1 MDSTNAFTSGW
12 GSTSAAGAR
21 GWLQGMGLKQKLLL
35 AAILCMAAIGVPVW
49 QQLKLSQALIRTI
62 DRERQGVA
70 HASLLQQS
78 HESLGRLQAASLA
91 GHAAASRAWDAARLR
106 ERLDSLQTRLDAEGA
121 SMALRQ
127 AADEARQLVRQL
139 PIDESRVASAEPTR
153 QVSAQLKA
161 KFQQMMELVLDEYAL
176 VLDPRTDTYYLMAA
190 CFMQGMELA
199 EQLQDAAGK
208 GAWTDDGSAHRLRQM
223 MGKVFQA
230 NPAMSQALAAPLQ
243 GLDDSLARLRAQPTA
258 ADLERAQAA
267 LVAWLEVGAYQL
279 DRELDHQ
286 RSVLRSAQTGQI
298 LLLLLFLASL
308 AQLGRLIVRDY
319 LARTQEM
326 HHRAK
331 LLGHAEELAK
341 IGCAETD
348 LMSEQVR
355 WTAGMFH
362 LFGEPESSTP
372 VDPDWLYLRVP
383 RGERD
388 SVQRNSRLVAPQ
400 QPCEFEHRIQRS
412 DGSFRT
418 VLHRAVIDLDDRGW
432 PRRALTILQDVTER
446 HDAEQRIERLD
457 KSCPVTGL
465 SNRKAL
471 LERLQQCLEPLR
483 EGDAGLVL
491 MVMQVHQLGM
501 VMDSLGYDGGDRLLQ
516 LVAQRLETAAGKTA
530 LVLAHLG
537 QGEYACLRRIPA
549 GEGQAELL
557 EECRALL
564 RALNEPVQLGD
575 VEFAM
580 SCSLGF
586 SQAPLDSDQGPRLL
600 HQAQAALGQAR
611 ESEGMVCR
619 YDPAAHARAFRRLE
633 TETAL
638 RRALEQDGLH
648 LHYQAQLELRQ
659 GRIIGAEVLARW
671 TDPVRGEVPPVEFIA
686 VAEACGL
693 IVELGEW
700 VMRQACLQAVKW
712 QKAGLRP
719 IRLAVNLSARQLQL
733 PDIAW
738 RVQNILRETGM
749 DPRWLGIEITESL
762 FIEESQHILRALH
775 AIKALG
781 VEISLDDFGTGY
793 SNLGYL
799 RRLPVDIVKID
810 RSIVHDV
817 EAAAHDVS
825 MTRAVINMAHSLQ
838 LKVLAEGVETE
849 GQLSMLMANKCD
861 QMQGFLFSPGV
872 DAVAFEAQLRAEQQ
886 LPRHLFAAERRRTLL
901 LVDDEEN
908 IVAALRR
915 LLRRDGYQ
923 ILTANSGGE
932 GLQCLAEHEVDV
944 ILSDQRMPG
953 MTGVEFLRRAK
964 ELYPGTVRM
973 VLSGYTE
980 LQSITDAINEGAI
993 YKFLT
998 KPWDDE
1004 RLRAHVQEAF
1014 RSKELADEN
1023 RRLDSAVTVANQEL
1037 AQVNRRLQQLLQSQ
1051 HERISREEVSLQ
1063 VMRELL
1069 ERVPLPIIG
1078 ADPSGMISYANEASE
1093 QLFKHQPAPVG
1104 RFLDEVLPDGL
1115 RALWSESGDAS
1126 TLVHIDGHGYRALC
1140 RSLWAGWEAQPTQRG
1155 RLLVLMPVEH
1165 EREYL

>member
-1 MDSTNAFTSGW
+1 MDTTNAFTSGW
-12 GSTSAAGAR
+12 GSIPAVRAR
-21 GWLQGMGLKQKLLL
+21 GLIRGLGLKQKLLL
-35 AAILCMAAIGVPVW
+35 AALLCMAAIGVPVW
-49 QQLKLSQALIRTI
+49 QQLKLSQSLIRTI
-62 DRERQGVA
+62 DRERLGVA
-70 HASLLQQS
+70 HASVIQQS
-78 HESLGRLQAASLA
+78 HEALGHLMAGRPGAEAPWQASDARRLQDRLDALRTRFAAEGASTELRQATDVAGLLVRRLQAA
-91 GHAAASRAWDAARLR
+91 AA
-106 ERLDSLQTRLDAEGA
+106 Q
-121 SMALRQ
+121 
-127 AADEARQLVRQL
+127 
-139 PIDESRVASAEPTR
+139 PASAEPTR
-153 QVSAQLKA
+153 QVSAQLRA
-161 KFQQMMELVLDEYAL
+161 QLQQLMEQVIDEYELVLDS
-176 VLDPRTDTYYLMAA
+176 RTDTYYLMAA
-190 CFMQGMELA
+190 CFVQGTEIA
-199 EQLQDAAGK
+199 GRLQEASIH
-208 GAWTDDGSAHRLRQM
+208 GAWADNGSARKLHQM

-230 NPAMSQALAAPLQ
+230 NAELALTLAPPLRGLEERLAQLQVQPSGESIGQAQ
-243 GLDDSLARLRAQPTA
+243 S
-258 ADLERAQAA
+258 A
-267 LVAWLEVGAYQL
+267 LVAWMEVATYQL
-279 DRELDHQ
+279 DRELDRQ
-286 RSVLRSAQTGQI
+286 RSALRSAQTGQI
-298 LLLLLFLASL
+298 LLLALFLVGL
-308 AQLGRLIVRDY
+308 VQLGRLIVLDY
-319 LARTQEM
+319 LARTHEM
-326 HHRAK
+326 HRRAR

-348 LMSEQVR
+348 LMSDQVR
-355 WTAGMFH
+355 WTSGMFH
-362 LFGEPESSTP
+362 LFGEPERTDP

-388 SVQRNSRLVAPQ
+388 NVQRNSQHVAPQ
-400 QPCEFEHRIQRS
+400 QPCEFEHRILRS
-412 DGSFRT
+412 DGSLRT
-418 VLHRAVIDLDDRGW
+418 VLHRAVIDLDDKGW

-446 HDAEQRIERLD
+446 RDAEQRIEWLD

-465 SNRKAL
+465 FNRKAL
-471 LERLQQCLEPLR
+471 LERLQQRLGQLR
-483 EGDAGLVL
+483 VGEAGLVL
-491 MVMQVHQLGM
+491 MVMQVQQLGL

-516 LVAQRLETAAGKTA
+516 LVARRLEDAAGKTA
-530 LVLAHLG
+530 IVLAHLG
-537 QGEYACLRRIPA
+537 QGEYACLRPVPA
-549 GEGQAELL
+549 GVDPQALL
-557 EECRALL
+557 EDCRALL
-564 RALNEPVQLGD
+564 QVLNEPVQLGD
-575 VEFAM
+575 VEFSL

-586 SQAPLDSDQGPRLL
+586 SQAPLDSDEAPRLL

-611 ESEGMVCR
+611 DSDGLVCR
-619 YDPAAHARAFRRLE
+619 YDPAAHARSFRRLE

-638 RRALEQDGLH
+638 RRALEQNGLH
-648 LHYQAQLELRQ
+648 LHFQPQLELRQ
-659 GRIIGAEVLARW
+659 GRIVGAEVLARW
-671 TDPVRGEVPPVEFIA
+671 TDPARGDVAPVEFIA

-700 VMRQACLQAVKW
+700 VLRQACLQAVTW

-817 EAAAHDVS
+817 EAAEHDVS
-825 MTRAVINMAHSLQ
+825 MTRAVINMAHNLQ
-838 LKVLAEGVETE
+838 LTVLAEGVETE
-849 GQLSMLMANKCD
+849 GQLAMLMANKCD
-861 QMQGFLFSPGV
+861 QMQGFFFSKGV
-872 DAVAFEAQLRAEQQ
+872 EADAFEAMLRSEQQ
-886 LPRHLFAAERRRTLL
+886 LPRHLFATERRRTLL

-923 ILTANSGGE
+923 ILTANSGSE

-944 ILSDQRMPG
+944 IISDQRMPG

-964 ELYPGTVRM
+964 ELYPDTVRM

-1023 RRLDSAVTVANQEL
+1023 KRLDSAVTEANQEL

-1051 HERISREEVSLQ
+1051 HERISREETSLQ

-1069 ERVPLPIIG
+1069 ESVPLPIIG
-1078 ADPSGMISYANEASE
+1078 ADQSGMISYANEASE
-1093 QLFKHQPAPVG
+1093 HLFRRQPAPVG
-1104 RFLDEVLPDGL
+1104 RFLDEVLPEGL
-1115 RALWSESGDAS
+1115 QTLWSGPDDAS
-1126 TLVHIDGHGYRALC
+1126 AMVHIDGHGYRAVC
-1140 RSLWAGWEAQPTQRG
+1140 RSLWAPGGVQAMQRG
-1155 RLLVLMPVEH
+1155 RLLVLMPVVD
-1165 EREYL
+1165 ERECI